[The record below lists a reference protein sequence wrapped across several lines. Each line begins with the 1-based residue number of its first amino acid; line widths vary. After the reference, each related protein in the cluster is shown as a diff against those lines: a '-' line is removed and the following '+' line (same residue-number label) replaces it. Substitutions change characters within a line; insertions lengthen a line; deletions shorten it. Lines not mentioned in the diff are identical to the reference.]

1 MDLQNRKKT
10 LPVLLAA
17 AAAAEK
23 ERALLQAFFRREHDD
38 LEAVLSVLAA
48 TTARHL
54 AEADVTRRMAAADR
68 ALAEAGLPPD
78 YEGELRALAAQL
90 TGQ

>member
-1 MDLQNRKKT
+1 
-10 LPVLLAA
+10 
-17 AAAAEK
+17 
-23 ERALLQAFFRREHDD
+23 
-38 LEAVLSVLAA
+38 
-48 TTARHL
+48 
-54 AEADVTRRMAAADR
+54 MAAADR